1 MPNRVTAASRS
12 ASNRSD
18 WRLLYGFNR
27 PGQAYSRS
35 IVAAFQA
42 ELDSFRRPMSKAAGW
57 ASAAPVLRIG
67 RK

>member
-12 ASNRSD
+12 ASNRSE
-18 WRLLYGFNR
+18 WRFLYGFRR

-35 IVAAFQA
+35 IMAAFQA
-42 ELDSFRRPMSKAAGW
+42 ELDSFQRPMSKAA
-57 ASAAPVLRIG
+57 ARDSAAPVLRIG